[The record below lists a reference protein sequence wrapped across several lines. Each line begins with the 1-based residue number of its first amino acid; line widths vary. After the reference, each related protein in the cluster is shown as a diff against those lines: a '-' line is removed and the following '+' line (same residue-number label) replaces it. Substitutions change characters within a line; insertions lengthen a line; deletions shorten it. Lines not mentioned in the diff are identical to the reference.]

1 MIETKRRRGRPPK
14 PPNQRRA
21 HTLAIRLNS
30 ELYQRLRHAAEAN
43 GRSLSEQAEVLLY
56 SAFNAQERAHETLVG
71 MVARGEVLLRPTS
84 SPGNAA
90 EAASAAD
97 LSPTPILGF
106 GHLAD
111 LGASLSPL
119 LPAGFNLEKG
129 VGLLA
134 AVLRDA
140 EVAAALR
147 ETVKTAVR
155 EDREEV
161 AGAVRDRGGSA
172 DSSKNSTGGAD
183 STRA

>member
-1 MIETKRRRGRPPK
+1 
-14 PPNQRRA
+14 
-21 HTLAIRLNS
+21 
-30 ELYQRLRHAAEAN
+30 
-43 GRSLSEQAEVLLY
+43 
-56 SAFNAQERAHETLVG
+56 